1 MKPKFAIVSDG
12 SCDLPAE
19 EAARHDIEVVHFLV
33 SFDGERYAREGVD
46 ISLSEF
52 YQQMHDHPRQ
62 YPKTAAPS
70 PEDFLRAFESAAR
83 KSPFILC
90 ICISTKLSSS
100 MQSALIARDMMAES
114 HPDLTI
120 EVVDS
125 LCATL
130 MQSVYV
136 LETCR
141 LRDAGFSLEEAT
153 EEMEKLRKTA
163 RILFT
168 VGDLDYIQHGG
179 RIGKMTGFA
188 GNLLNIKPLI
198 TLEDGEIHSSGIRRG
213 RKKSLDGL
221 TDLLCNYLESLQL
234 TPKDCSMI
242 LGYSY
247 DEEEALQ
254 FADRT
259 ALALEEKYGSPVAIP
274 SCRIGATIGVHAGPT
289 AIGFGIIQ
297 RADKSLQ
304 KKI

>member
-70 PEDFLRAFESAAR
+70 PE
-83 KSPFILC
+83 
-90 ICISTKLSSS
+90 
-100 MQSALIARDMMAES
+100 
-114 HPDLTI
+114 
-120 EVVDS
+120 
-125 LCATL
+125 
-130 MQSVYV
+130 
-136 LETCR
+136 
-141 LRDAGFSLEEAT
+141 
-153 EEMEKLRKTA
+153 
-163 RILFT
+163 
-168 VGDLDYIQHGG
+168 
-179 RIGKMTGFA
+179 

>member
-19 EAARHDIEVVHFLV
+19 E
-33 SFDGERYAREGVD
+33 
-46 ISLSEF
+46 
-52 YQQMHDHPRQ
+52 
-62 YPKTAAPS
+62 AAPS

>member
-83 KSPFILC
+83 
-90 ICISTKLSSS
+90 
-100 MQSALIARDMMAES
+100 
-114 HPDLTI
+114 
-120 EVVDS
+120 
-125 LCATL
+125 
-130 MQSVYV
+130 
-136 LETCR
+136 
-141 LRDAGFSLEEAT
+141 
-153 EEMEKLRKTA
+153 
-163 RILFT
+163 ILFT

-198 TLEDGEIHSSGIRRG
+198 TLENGEIHSSGIRRG

-254 FADRT
+254 YADRT

>member
-33 SFDGERYAREGVD
+33 SFDGERYVREGAD

-90 ICISTKLSSS
+90 ICISTRLSSS
-100 MQSALIARDMMAES
+100 MQSALIAWDMMAES

-136 LETCR
+136 LEACR

-153 EEMEKLRKTA
+153 EEMEELRKTA

-168 VGDLDYIQHGG
+168 VGDLDYIRHGG

-213 RKKSLDGL
+213 RKKSLSGL
-221 TDLLCNYLESLQL
+221 IDLLFDYLDTSKLA
-234 TPKDCSMI
+234 PADCSMI

-254 FADRT
+254 FAERVKR
-259 ALALEEKYGSPVAIP
+259 AVEEKYQQRIPVPA
-274 SCRIGATIGVHAGPT
+274 CRIGATIGVHAGPT

-297 RADKSLQ
+297 KARESLC
-304 KKI
+304 KNF